1 MYSKEEINFLQNRGF
16 TLAEIMEMDTA
27 PEDSPAPA
35 PNPAPTPAPTPA
47 PALAP
52 APAPALDLDPVMS
65 AIENL
70 TKAIQAG
77 NLRAGG
83 FPSPDPQKID
93 AETVLANIINPPGYT
108 GKK

>member
-27 PEDSPAPA
+27 PDDNPAPA
-35 PNPAPTPAPTPA
+35 PDPVP
-47 PALAP
+47 AP
-52 APAPALDLDPVMS
+52 APAPAPAPVPAPAPSYDPVLE